1 MIKITPAII
10 DIEEYFKMEYPTSL
24 LNYKKLVVR
33 YQNNNI
39 VLFKFCYGKY
49 KSTGKSFFIESKTYV
64 KSFEILAKY
73 AFETLIQYIQIGK
86 SINTFLSFSKRLRQ
100 FCSWCFD
107 NNYNIN
113 TIKEASEAYL
123 SYTLYLKSLLRQG
136 KGLSHCADLQSCVRH
151 TLTSIHNDK
160 QMIIANSASTIFYT
174 QNLLQRTKPSLAE
187 DNAYHLKF
195 YKSIFNQI
203 ADFLLNEEEYP
214 FQIKLDYRTYNVL
227 PNDIKFYFAS
237 SESVS
242 PIGFNHNQS
251 RPYTYKELRKIY
263 PYKTKTK
270 INLHLKYI
278 KDLLNKE
285 SDSMYKER
293 CKLGQY
299 AVQAFYMLFLTT
311 TGMNGST
318 AVKVK
323 WHNNLEESTERHKF
337 IVFKNRANKVV
348 EFEIEKVFYPI
359 LSKYIKLR
367 EYMLGNTTYEYLFF
381 SSYGRNAYLSKKQL
395 DGSWSSI
402 INRYFRNTLDPNLP
416 KLGSKVLR
424 LNKTN
429 YIIKKHG
436 IMQASN
442 LMQNKISTIL
452 KYYTAQRE
460 DVTNKQI
467 TEFFDTLNTRV
478 FENSHNE
485 IETIIGQCSNGNNDE
500 IVVSNEFPIDC
511 NNKQTCLFCK
521 YYRCHLDK
529 LDLIK
534 LFSLQFI
541 LFETRSITSSEKH
554 FLSIY
559 KGLLDRIEE
568 ILNLVSESNKIS
580 ISEMNSIKNEVFIEE
595 KLHPYWEHKYNK
607 LLDMGVLK

>member
-1 MIKITPAII
+1 MMVKLKPSFLNL
-10 DIEEYFKMEYPTSL
+10 EEYLQKEYPTSL

-39 VLFKFCYGKY
+39 ALFKFCYGKY
-49 KSTGKSFFIESKTYV
+49 KTTGKSFFIESKTYV
-64 KSFEILAKY
+64 KSFEILVKY
-73 AFETLIQYIQIGK
+73 AFETLIQYIQTGK

-107 NNYNIN
+107 NNLNIN
-113 TIKEASEAYL
+113 TIKGSSEAYL
-123 SYTLYLKSLLRQG
+123 SYTLYLKSKLRQG
-136 KGLSHCADLQSCVRH
+136 KGLSHCADLQNCVRK
-151 TLTSIHNDK
+151 TLSDIHNDK
-160 QMIIANSASTIFYT
+160 QMIIKNSASTILYS
-174 QNLLQRTKPSLAE
+174 QNLLQRTQPSSSK
-187 DNAYHLKF
+187 DNTYHLKF

-214 FQIKLDYRTYNVL
+214 FQIKLEYRTYNVL
-227 PNDIKFYFAS
+227 PNDIKFYPTS

-242 PIGFNHNQS
+242 PIGFNHSQS
-251 RPYTYKELRKIY
+251 RPYTYKELQKIY

-285 SDSMYKER
+285 SNFVYKEK

-318 AVKVK
+318 AVKVR
-323 WHNNLEESTERHKF
+323 WYNDLEEGTDRHKF
-337 IVFKNRANKVV
+337 VVFKNRANKVV
-348 EFEIEKVFYPI
+348 EFEVEKVFYPV
-359 LSKYIKLR
+359 LKKYIRLR
-367 EYMLGNTTYEYLFF
+367 EYMLRNTTYEYLFF

-402 INRYFRNTLDPNLP
+402 INRYFKNTLDPNLP
-416 KLGSKVLR
+416 SLNSKILR
-424 LNKTN
+424 INKTD
-429 YIIKKHG
+429 YVVRKHG
-436 IMQASN
+436 LIQASN
-442 LMQNKISTIL
+442 MMQNKVSTIL
-452 KYYTAQRE
+452 KHYTAQCE
-460 DVTNKQI
+460 EVSNKQI
-467 TEFFDTLNTRV
+467 TDFFSTLNERV
-478 FENSHNE
+478 FENKNDDV
-485 IETIIGQCSNGNNDE
+485 ETIIGQCSKTEELVIN
-500 IVVSNEFPIDC
+500 NEFPVDC

-534 LFSLQFI
+534 IFSLQFI
-541 LFETRSITSSEKH
+541 LFETKAVSINEEQ

-559 KGLLDRIEE
+559 KGLLVRIEE
-568 ILNLVSESNKIS
+568 LLSLVLKTKRIS
-580 ISEMNSIKNEVFIEE
+580 ISELNKIKEEVFIEE
-595 KLHPYWEHKYNK
+595 KLHPYWAHKYNK